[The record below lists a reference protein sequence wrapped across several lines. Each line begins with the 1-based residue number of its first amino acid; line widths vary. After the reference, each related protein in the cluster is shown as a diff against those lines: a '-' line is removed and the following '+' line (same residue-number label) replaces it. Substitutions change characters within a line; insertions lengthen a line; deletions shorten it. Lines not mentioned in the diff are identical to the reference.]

1 MSKYAFGVDIGGT
14 TVKLGLFDK
23 EANVL
28 RKWEV
33 ITSKE
38 CGGTKILPDVA
49 ESIRNVMAEMKIAKE
64 DVIGVGVG
72 VPGPVDAKGTINKA
86 VNLGWGVFNIPEVL
100 GGLLGVPV
108 KAGND
113 ANVAAVGEMW
123 QGGGKGYKNLVVVT
137 LGTGIGGGI
146 IVDGEML
153 TGSRGAAGE
162 IGHIHVNDEEEEA
175 CGCGNK
181 GCLEQYGSATGIAKL
196 AAKRLAKDEMH
207 SVLRNKPFVSA
218 KAVFDAVKEND
229 PVAIEIAE
237 EFGEYLGKGLSVIA
251 AVVNPQV
258 FVIGGGVSKAGEIL
272 FKYIEPVMMKHTFHG
287 CRNVELKLAT
297 LDNDAGI
304 FGAAALFLM

>member
-38 CGGTKILPDVA
+38 CGGMKILPDVA
-49 ESIRNVMAEMKIAKE
+49 ESILNVMAEMKIAKE

-100 GGLLGVPV
+100 EGLLGVPV

-123 QGGGKGYKNLVVVT
+123 QGGGKGYQDLVVVT

-146 IVDGEML
+146 AKNGELLSESASFEPGHKKYVYKKQTAEWEDLASAKVISETFNDTPVKNLKHNKSARREISLRLSLGLPDILLEENPDVIIVG
-153 TGSRGAAGE
+153 GAVGFIIKKCKKLLLPVLKIALEAKITHSNASKREKTSLNASE
-162 IGHIHVNDEEEEA
+162 ILNRLDSLKIA
-175 CGCGNK
+175 PARRP
-181 GCLEQYGSATGIAKL
+181 LESVIYGGYL
-196 AAKRLAKDEMH
+196 YAKRN
-207 SVLRNKPFVSA
+207 R
-218 KAVFDAVKEND
+218 
-229 PVAIEIAE
+229 
-237 EFGEYLGKGLSVIA
+237 
-251 AVVNPQV
+251 
-258 FVIGGGVSKAGEIL
+258 
-272 FKYIEPVMMKHTFHG
+272 
-287 CRNVELKLAT
+287 
-297 LDNDAGI
+297 
-304 FGAAALFLM
+304 